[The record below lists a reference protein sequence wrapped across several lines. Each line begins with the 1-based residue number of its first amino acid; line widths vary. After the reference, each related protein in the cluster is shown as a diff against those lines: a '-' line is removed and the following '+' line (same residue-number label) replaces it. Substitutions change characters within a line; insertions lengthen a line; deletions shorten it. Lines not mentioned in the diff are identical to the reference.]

1 MLPIRW
7 TLQALDDLDQIT
19 DYIAEYNPWAAKT
32 IFEVIE
38 SAVIP
43 ASLAPYLFRTG
54 REPGTREIVAHPN
67 YLVVYRVMDGLIEV
81 VNVIHARQRYPRE

>member
-32 IFEVIE
+32 ILEVIE
-38 SAVIP
+38 A
-43 ASLAPYLFRTG
+43 L
-54 REPGTREIVAHPN
+54 
-67 YLVVYRVMDGLIEV
+67 
-81 VNVIHARQRYPRE
+81 